1 MPVTWYAVPVTL
13 KCISPKEEM
22 ATPELTSNIFM
33 NRSHLALSVPHK
45 TAIRKVATGTTI
57 HMSVVDRLGFK
68 NKTKILSNQGE

>member
-57 HMSVVDRLGFK
+57 HMNVNRLGFK
-68 NKTKILSNQGE
+68 NKTTTFSHQGT